1 VNSISPGLKEV
12 QMIDP
17 SPCPVCKNLHRNFI
31 EVLLDSPHPIERIS
45 LFYEIDVKDL
55 EYHKT
60 TCMERKDDS
69 LAR

>member
-1 VNSISPGLKEV
+1 MNSISPGLKEV

-31 EVLLDSPHPIERIS
+31 EVLLSSSHPIERIS

-55 EYHKT
+55 VFHKNNCIT
-60 TCMERKDDS
+60 ERKE
-69 LAR
+69 